1 MAATEGNGFSV
12 RAQPARVRVAPD
24 EYLRCP
30 NCGSTDLKKVSL
42 AYQEGLFY
50 TAARTR
56 LRAVGVG
63 SCGPDFVIGKATTR
77 GFHQSVL
84 SKQLTPPV
92 KWSYRKL
99 ILWWVVV
106 FLSIGWIVFY
116 INTITKNSAA
126 VLSPPLV
133 LWSGLSAITFLLLLV
148 LFWRHNQFAYK
159 RRYSQ
164 WERSFLCQRCGT
176 LTEQEF

>member
-116 INTITKNSAA
+116 
-126 VLSPPLV
+126 
-133 LWSGLSAITFLLLLV
+133 GFLLEAQSV
-148 LFWRHNQFAYK
+148 HPQASLFPV
-159 RRYSQ
+159 
-164 WERSFLCQRCGT
+164 GT
-176 LTEQEF
+176 LVALPTLWHFNGAGILALPSGASG

>member
-50 TAARTR
+50 IAARTR

-63 SCGPDFVIGKATTR
+63 SCGPDLLIGKATTR

-84 SKQLTPPV
+84 SKQLNPPV

-99 ILWWVVV
+99 TLWWVVV

-116 INTITKNSAA
+116 INTIPKNSAA

-133 LWSGLSAITFLLLLV
+133 LWSGLSAVTFLLLLV
-148 LFWRHNQFAYK
+148 FFWRHNQSTHK

-164 WERSFLCQRCGT
+164 WERSLLWQRCGT